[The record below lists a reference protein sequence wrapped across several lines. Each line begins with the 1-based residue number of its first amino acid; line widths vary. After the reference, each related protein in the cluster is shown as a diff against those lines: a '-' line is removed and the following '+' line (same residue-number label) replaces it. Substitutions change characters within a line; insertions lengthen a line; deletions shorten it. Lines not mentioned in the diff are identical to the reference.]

1 MTRRHRASYDLPM
14 DFRELVAARRSV
26 RAYRADPVPEA
37 LLLEVL
43 EAARLAPSACNR
55 QPFRV
60 LVVRTAGREAGLLR
74 VYPKPWFVEAPI
86 VLAVCAVT
94 GEAWVRSRHDGW
106 SAAETDATIA
116 TDHMLLAAAD
126 RGLGACWISS
136 FDPAAARE
144 VLGLPEGVV
153 PVSFTPL
160 GWPRDTAVSKERR
173 PLAELVRYDRWDG
186 PPVA

>member
-1 MTRRHRASYDLPM
+1 M
-14 DFRELVAARRSV
+14 DFRDLILSRHSV
-26 RAYRADPVPEA
+26 RAYRRDPVPEP

-60 LVVRTAGREAGLLR
+60 VVIRTAGREADLKR
-74 VYPKPWFVEAPI
+74 VYPKEWFVEAPI
-86 VLAVCAVT
+86 VLAVCAVP

-126 RGLGACWISS
+126 RGLGTCWVAA
-136 FDPAAARE
+136 FDPVAARE
-144 VLGLPEGVV
+144 VLGLPEDVV
-153 PVSFTPL
+153 PVAFTPL
-160 GWPRDTAVSKERR
+160 GWPADTPGPKERR
-173 PLAELVRYDRWDG
+173 PLEDLVRHERW
-186 PPVA
+186 